1 MVAKSGFGGNSS
13 NFMNG
18 RNGVDQLSIL
28 VVIVAAILLVI
39 NLFART
45 LPLTIIVLLLVAY
58 AVFRILSPDVAS
70 RRRENDQVMSKLG
83 PVSGWI
89 SNPAAAARE
98 GREFKHATCTSACA
112 SRVERVTS
120 GSPARAATRSLTF
133 APRPTSSDHGG
144 AAGFWPAAPPASSAY
159 PIARRA

>member
-98 GREFKHATCTSACA
+98 GREFKHATCPNCHQHV
-112 SRVERVTS
+112 RVPRGKGHIRVTC
-120 GSPARAATRSLTF
+120 PRCHQKFDLRS
-133 APRPTSSDHGG
+133 
-144 AAGFWPAAPPASSAY
+144 
-159 PIARRA
+159 